1 MKFSAAEFTS
11 AKLSKMCFKT
21 IALLC
26 LISTSVFGQANV
38 FGGIQPGN
46 PGVLGTIGAQ
56 GNVFN
61 RNGHSIDAH
70 GQVSKNFR
78 PIGPTAIGGG
88 INYQGPRAGV
98 SGNVDHVHR
107 FGTNVGVSGNA
118 NLWRSNNGRT
128 SVDAD
133 AGYNRH
139 FGGQFG
145 TGRPNYNGN
154 INFRHRF

>member
-1 MKFSAAEFTS
+1 MKFSATEFTS
-11 AKLSKMCFKT
+11 AKLSKMFFKT